1 MISPV
6 KDEVEI
12 EQPSPYDVMWANII
26 GWLGDNGAII
36 YVPKKGPPAL
46 YSKPVMIPNKVATR
60 ARFEAAMF
68 ILRGVDNEL

>member
-1 MISPV
+1 MPPV
-6 KDEVEI
+6 KEEEVA
-12 EQPSPYDVMWANII
+12 QPSPYDVMWANII

-60 ARFEAAMF
+60 ARFEAAML
-68 ILRGVDNEL
+68 ILRGGNNA